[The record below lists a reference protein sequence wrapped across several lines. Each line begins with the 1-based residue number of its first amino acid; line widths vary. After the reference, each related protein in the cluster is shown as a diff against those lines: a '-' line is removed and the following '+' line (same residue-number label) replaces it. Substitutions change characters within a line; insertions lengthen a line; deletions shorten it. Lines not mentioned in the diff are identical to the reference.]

1 MFGIGLPEFILILI
15 VALLV
20 VGPERLPDL
29 ARTLAKQVVELKRAA
44 NALKESLAEADEP
57 ESVLDRPP
65 RDFTVPEGFSVPGAL
80 PEAAGDD
87 DDDDDDEEDDDR
99 EGMTGTEQTTA
110 AGIPVE
116 DEKKDHGR
124 D

>member
-29 ARTLAKQVVELKRAA
+29 ARTVAKYVVELKRTA
-44 NALKESLAEADEP
+44 NSLKQSLTEEEP

-65 RDFTVPEGFSVPGAL
+65 RDFTMPEGFTVPDAL
-80 PEAAGDD
+80 PGGGREDGDGGEADGGGMAVTDGGAEDGKPDGDK
-87 DDDDDDEEDDDR
+87 EEDR
-99 EGMTGTEQTTA
+99 G
-110 AGIPVE
+110 
-116 DEKKDHGR
+116 DHGR